1 MQKQE
6 FETIISEQLTLFNR
20 LKEEFISQKDFEMAV
35 SLRGIE
41 KYLIDIQRIF
51 ENKREIP
58 EITASPNFFKNNY
71 SVGRFHT
78 AMIGY
83 IIQNSSELAN
93 TLFEGIFKED
103 KFKFEKGK
111 QYHLKYEYERVDLVV
126 CDDNGNPVLLIE
138 MKVDDHEIY
147 YEKDQKYQ
155 LQRYDD
161 NEKFKNGEIKKVF
174 ITLGIGQCAGKPS
187 GKKWHHLTLEK
198 LVENLGKCL
207 LLKYDKLMFDWFKI
221 LEEEQQVKS
230 IVEESKYKVA
240 EGVVNNR
247 EQIYRYG
254 KLIKCLQERFI
265 GKYDH
270 CSAFMYGTA
279 PDLILNFGYGKKT
292 PVYMEITNSLELRMK
307 IDTTQGVNIE
317 ELKNYINDE
326 ELNIVKRDKINNSR
340 QGKSITFYVENIGLT
355 KDNLFTEVF
364 SENTLNIIESLR
376 QDLEKIRK
384 NIETNS
390 KP

>member
-1 MQKQE
+1 VQKQE
-6 FETIISEQLTLFNR
+6 FETIINEQLTIFKN
-20 LKEEFISQKDFEMAV
+20 LKEEFVSQKDFEMAV

-41 KYLIDIQRIF
+41 KYLIDIQGIIKNERQISDV
-51 ENKREIP
+51 NW
-58 EITASPNFFKNNY
+58 TPNFFKNNY

-78 AMIGY
+78 AMIAY
-83 IIQNSSELAN
+83 IIQDSSDLAN
-93 TLFEGIFKED
+93 TLFEGIFE
-103 KFKFEKGK
+103 FEKWK
-111 QYHLKYEYERVDLVV
+111 NYHLRYEYEKVDLVV
-126 CDDNGNPVLLIE
+126 CDEKDNPVLLIE

-161 NEKFKNGEIKKVF
+161 NEKLKNNALTKVF
-174 ITLGIGQCAGKPS
+174 ITLGIGQCAGEPS
-187 GKKWHHLTLEK
+187 GDNWYHLTLEK

-207 LLKYDKLMFDWFKI
+207 FLKYDKLLYDWFKV
-221 LEEEQQVKS
+221 LEREQQLKNTIEENRYVVKED
-230 IVEESKYKVA
+230 IPK
-240 EGVVNNR
+240 NR

-254 KLIKCLQERFI
+254 KLVKCLQEKFI
-265 GKYDH
+265 GNYDN

-279 PDLILNFGYGKKT
+279 PDLILNFGYGEKT

-307 IDTTQGVNIE
+307 INTTQGITID
-317 ELKNYINDE
+317 ELKNFINDE
-326 ELNIVKRDKINNSR
+326 ELNIVKREKVNNSR

-364 SENTLNIIESLR
+364 SENTLDTIESLR
-376 QDLEKIRK
+376 QDLDKIRK
-384 NIETNS
+384 NIKTNS